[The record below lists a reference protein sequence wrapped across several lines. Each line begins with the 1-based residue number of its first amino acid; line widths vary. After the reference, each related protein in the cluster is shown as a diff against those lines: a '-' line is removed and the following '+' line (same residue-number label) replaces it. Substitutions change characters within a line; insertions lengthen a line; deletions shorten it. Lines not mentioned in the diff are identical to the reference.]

1 MLDIDWTKKQ
11 LLILPFDHR
20 GSFMKKLF
28 GISGRPPTEEET
40 RNISDYKTIIYDG
53 FKQAL
58 EKGVPKE
65 IAGILVDEQFGSV
78 IVQDAKKN
86 GITFAMPC
94 EKSGQ
99 DEFDFDYG
107 SAFPVH
113 IQKFNPEYV
122 KVLVRFNPEGK

>member
-58 EKGVPKE
+58 EKGVPKDPPL
-65 IAGILVDEQFGSV
+65 ARVKNVFSPRPTL
-78 IVQDAKKN
+78 AK
-86 GITFAMPC
+86 IF
-94 EKSGQ
+94 
-99 DEFDFDYG
+99 
-107 SAFPVH
+107 
-113 IQKFNPEYV
+113 
-122 KVLVRFNPEGK
+122 R